1 MALKIA
7 RFLTELR
14 NFGRVVLDTS
24 VLIYHL
30 NDTEPYSELT
40 EAAFGAIAGGSPT
53 AVLSTISITEVL
65 VKPYA
70 DRRDDQIE
78 AVDRFVQ
85 SLPNTRLVPPGY
97 DIAREAARLRAGY
110 GLRVPDALLLATALQ
125 EDAQAFLTNDTRLRR
140 LKAEGLTVMVLADYA

>member
-1 MALKIA
+1 M
-7 RFLTELR
+7 
-14 NFGRVVLDTS
+14 
-24 VLIYHL
+24 
-30 NDTEPYSELT
+30 
-40 EAAFGAIAGGSPT
+40 
-53 AVLSTISITEVL
+53 LSTISITEVL

-110 GLRVPDALLLATALQ
+110 GLRVPDALLLATALR
-125 EDAQAFLTNDTRLRR
+125 EDAQAFLANDTKLRR